1 MNTVE
6 KTQRLSI
13 RVTEK
18 EKKMIQK
25 KAEKLKTTISALVIN
40 SVEKQITVNLNT
52 SDYRDLV
59 IQFRRIGNN
68 VNSLIREIRFSN
80 YIDDSQV
87 KEIDY
92 QLKSLERLLKN
103 EKVKIDST
111 KMEMEKMTARQ
122 LRELLEN
129 QNKRV
134 PNYLIYEDIEEHI
147 VSQLRSFIDLTIQSN
162 LDETYP
168 PYIEYFL
175 KSFQIHTYDYDT
187 IVDFSNVL
195 DEKIYAINQKLIAR
209 NSQLEEEDF
218 LTILNILDDYRK
230 VRED

>member
-1 MNTVE
+1 MNAIE

-25 KAEKLKTTISALVIN
+25 KADQLKTTISALVIN

-134 PNYLIYEDIEEHI
+134 PNYLIYEELEEHI
-147 VSQLRSFIDLTIQSN
+147 VSQLRSFIDLTIQSD

-175 KSFQIHTYDYDT
+175 KSFQIHTYDYET

>member
-111 KMEMEKMTARQ
+111 KIEMEKMTARQ

-134 PNYLIYEDIEEHI
+134 PNYLIYENIEEHI

-218 LTILNILDDYRK
+218 LTILNVLDDYRK

>member
-111 KMEMEKMTARQ
+111 KIEMEKMTARQ

-134 PNYLIYEDIEEHI
+134 PNYLIYENIEEHI
-147 VSQLRSFIDLTIQSN
+147 VSQLRSFIDLTIQSK

-187 IVDFSNVL
+187 IVDFSNAL

>member
-40 SVEKQITVNLNT
+40 SVEKQVTVNLNT

-111 KMEMEKMTARQ
+111 KIEMEKMTARQ

-134 PNYLIYEDIEEHI
+134 PNYLIYEELEEHI

-218 LTILNILDDYRK
+218 LTILNVLDDYRK

>member
-134 PNYLIYEDIEEHI
+134 PNYLIYEELEEHI

-162 LDETYP
+162 LDETNP

-218 LTILNILDDYRK
+218 LTILNVLDDYRK

>member
-175 KSFQIHTYDYDT
+175 KSFQIHTYDYET

>member
-40 SVEKQITVNLNT
+40 SVEKQVTVNLNT

-134 PNYLIYEDIEEHI
+134 PNYLIYEELEEHI

-175 KSFQIHTYDYDT
+175 KSFQIHTYDYET

-218 LTILNILDDYRK
+218 LTILNVLDDYRK

>member
-111 KMEMEKMTARQ
+111 KIEMEKMTARQ

-218 LTILNILDDYRK
+218 LTILNVLDDYRK

>member
-40 SVEKQITVNLNT
+40 SVEKQVTVNLNT

-111 KMEMEKMTARQ
+111 KIEMEKMTARQ

-175 KSFQIHTYDYDT
+175 KSFQIHTYDYET

>member
-68 VNSLIREIRFSN
+68 VNSLIREIRFS
-80 YIDDSQV
+80 
-87 KEIDY
+87 
-92 QLKSLERLLKN
+92 
-103 EKVKIDST
+103 
-111 KMEMEKMTARQ
+111 
-122 LRELLEN
+122 
-129 QNKRV
+129 
-134 PNYLIYEDIEEHI
+134 
-147 VSQLRSFIDLTIQSN
+147 TIS
-162 LDETYP
+162 
-168 PYIEYFL
+168 
-175 KSFQIHTYDYDT
+175 
-187 IVDFSNVL
+187 
-195 DEKIYAINQKLIAR
+195 
-209 NSQLEEEDF
+209 
-218 LTILNILDDYRK
+218 
-230 VRED
+230 

>member
-92 QLKSLERLLKN
+92 QLKSLERLLKD

-111 KMEMEKMTARQ
+111 KIEMEKMTARQ

-134 PNYLIYEDIEEHI
+134 PNYLIYEELEEHI

-218 LTILNILDDYRK
+218 LSILNVLDDYRK

>member
-92 QLKSLERLLKN
+92 QLKSLDRLLKN

-134 PNYLIYEDIEEHI
+134 PNYLIYEELEEHI

-175 KSFQIHTYDYDT
+175 KSFQIHTYDYET

>member
-111 KMEMEKMTARQ
+111 KIEMEKMTARQ

-147 VSQLRSFIDLTIQSN
+147 VSQLRSFIDLTIQSD
-162 LDETYP
+162 LDKTYP

-218 LTILNILDDYRK
+218 LTILNVLDDYRK

>member
-111 KMEMEKMTARQ
+111 KIEMEKMTARQ

-134 PNYLIYEDIEEHI
+134 PNYLIYENIEEHI

-175 KSFQIHTYDYDT
+175 KSFQIHTYDYET

>member
-134 PNYLIYEDIEEHI
+134 PNYLIYEELEEHI

>member
-134 PNYLIYEDIEEHI
+134 PNYLIYEELKEHI

-175 KSFQIHTYDYDT
+175 KSFQIHTYDYET

-218 LTILNILDDYRK
+218 LTILNVLDDYRK

>member
-111 KMEMEKMTARQ
+111 KIEMEKMTARQ

-147 VSQLRSFIDLTIQSN
+147 ISQLRSFIDLTIQSN

-175 KSFQIHTYDYDT
+175 KSFQIHTYDYET

>member
-111 KMEMEKMTARQ
+111 KMEMEKMTSRQ

-134 PNYLIYEDIEEHI
+134 PNYLIYENIEEHI

-218 LTILNILDDYRK
+218 LTILNVLDDYRK

>member
-134 PNYLIYEDIEEHI
+134 PNYLIYEELEEHI

-195 DEKIYAINQKLIAR
+195 DEKIYAINQKLSTR
-209 NSQLEEEDF
+209 NGQLEEEDF
-218 LTILNILDDYRK
+218 LTILNVLDDYRK

>member
-52 SDYRDLV
+52 SDYRDLA

-111 KMEMEKMTARQ
+111 KIEMEKMTARQ

-218 LTILNILDDYRK
+218 LTILNVLDDYRK

>member
-111 KMEMEKMTARQ
+111 KIEMEKMTARQ

-175 KSFQIHTYDYDT
+175 KSFQIHTYDYET

-218 LTILNILDDYRK
+218 LTILNVLDDYRK

>member
-147 VSQLRSFIDLTIQSN
+147 ISQLRSFIDLTIQSN

-175 KSFQIHTYDYDT
+175 KSFQIHTYDYET

-218 LTILNILDDYRK
+218 LTILNVLDDYRK

>member
-40 SVEKQITVNLNT
+40 SVEKQVTVNLNT

-111 KMEMEKMTARQ
+111 KIEMEKMTARQ

-218 LTILNILDDYRK
+218 LTILNVLDDYRK

>member
-134 PNYLIYEDIEEHI
+134 PNYLIYENIEEHI

-175 KSFQIHTYDYDT
+175 KSFQIHTYDYET

-218 LTILNILDDYRK
+218 LTILNVLDDYRK

>member
-111 KMEMEKMTARQ
+111 KIEMEKMTARQ

-134 PNYLIYEDIEEHI
+134 PNYLIYEELEEHI
-147 VSQLRSFIDLTIQSN
+147 VSQLRSFIDLTIQSD

>member
-111 KMEMEKMTARQ
+111 KIEMEKMTARQ

-134 PNYLIYEDIEEHI
+134 PNYLIYEELEEHI
-147 VSQLRSFIDLTIQSN
+147 VSQLRSFIDLTIQSD

-218 LTILNILDDYRK
+218 LTILNVLDDYRK

>member
-111 KMEMEKMTARQ
+111 KIEMEKMTARQ

-134 PNYLIYEDIEEHI
+134 PNYLIYEELKEHI

-168 PYIEYFL
+168 PYIGYFL
-175 KSFQIHTYDYDT
+175 KSFQIHTYDYET

-218 LTILNILDDYRK
+218 LTILNVLDDYRK

>member
-111 KMEMEKMTARQ
+111 KIEMEKMTARQ

-187 IVDFSNVL
+187 NVDFSNVL

-218 LTILNILDDYRK
+218 LTILNVLDDYRK

>member
-134 PNYLIYEDIEEHI
+134 PNYLIYEELEEHI

-175 KSFQIHTYDYDT
+175 KSFQIHTYDYET

-195 DEKIYAINQKLIAR
+195 DEIIYAINQKLIAR

>member
-1 MNTVE
+1 M
-6 KTQRLSI
+6 
-13 RVTEK
+13 
-18 EKKMIQK
+18 
-25 KAEKLKTTISALVIN
+25 
-40 SVEKQITVNLNT
+40 
-52 SDYRDLV
+52 
-59 IQFRRIGNN
+59 
-68 VNSLIREIRFSN
+68 
-80 YIDDSQV
+80 
-87 KEIDY
+87 
-92 QLKSLERLLKN
+92 KN

-111 KMEMEKMTARQ
+111 KIEMEKMTARQ

-134 PNYLIYEDIEEHI
+134 PNYLIYEELEEHI

-175 KSFQIHTYDYDT
+175 KSFQIHTYDYET

>member
-134 PNYLIYEDIEEHI
+134 PNYLIYEELEEHI
-147 VSQLRSFIDLTIQSN
+147 VSQLRSFIDLTTQSN

-218 LTILNILDDYRK
+218 LTILNVLDDYRK

>member
-52 SDYRDLV
+52 SDYHDLV

-134 PNYLIYEDIEEHI
+134 PNYLIYEELEEHI

-187 IVDFSNVL
+187 IVDFSNAL

-218 LTILNILDDYRK
+218 LTILNVLDDYRK